1 MPSPFQQLSDLPH
14 VTLRFVDLPDGL
26 LGFCDHDTDTIW
38 LTKGMRQRQRRAVLQ
53 HELEHLRRGRV
64 ASNPHFANRE
74 EVAVE
79 QATAHALIP
88 FHSLYGALQW
98 TRDAHELA
106 CELHAPVDL
115 VVVRMNHLHPSETIR
130 IRAMMANQ
138 DEARSA

>member
-1 MPSPFQQLSDLPH
+1 MPH

-26 LGFCDHDTDTIW
+26 LGFCDHDTETIY
-38 LTKGMRQRQRRAVLQ
+38 LTNGMRQRQRRAVLQ

-64 ASNPHFANRE
+64 AANPHFASRE
-74 EVAVE
+74 EAAVE
-79 QATAHALIP
+79 QATARALIP
-88 FHSLYGALQW
+88 FPSLYAALQW

-115 VVVRMNHLHPSETIR
+115 VVVRMAHLHISESTK

-138 DEARSA
+138 DETTSA